1 MPDELPEEL
10 TGELPGELPNEL
22 SAVLPKDVQDE
33 SLYARVGGHEFFIRL
48 VDSFYAG
55 VTTDE
60 VLWPLYP
67 DQSDLEGAKE
77 RLTLFLIQYWGGPT
91 TYMERRGHP
100 RLRLR
105 HMPFRI
111 GPQERD
117 RWLVHMAA
125 SVEESTTDPGLRAEL
140 MAYFTPAAEH
150 LRNDTGLPISSSRPN
165 PSPAPK

>member
-22 SAVLPKDVQDE
+22 SAVLPEDVQDQ
-33 SLYARVGGHEFFIRL
+33 SLYTRVGGHEFFIRL